1 MVMVTL
7 EDSPEAEQTS
17 EPGREGWTSPKVR
30 QEASGEHRTPL
41 RPTASC
47 PTSETAAPK
56 EEGTTAAWA
65 RMTAGVQNRKQTTG
79 SLLGCCH
86 R

>member
-1 MVMVTL
+1 MI
-7 EDSPEAEQTS
+7 AAAQEQGISAAKWEQGTAAAQ
-17 EPGREGWTSPKVR
+17 
-30 QEASGEHRTPL
+30 QEQ
-41 RPTASC
+41 
-47 PTSETAAPK
+47 ETAAPK

-86 R
+86 RLSGMSGWGLAWAAN